1 MGDTMKSL
9 PFWFIALA
17 ALFALVGMAW
27 GIQMSISQDHTLAG
41 AHAHNNLIGFVAMSI
56 FGFYYKLVPVAAQSR
71 LALVHFGVSLVGA
84 LAFGPGVA
92 MAISG
97 QGEWLAQIAS
107 IATILGM
114 VIFAVTVFRN
124 RTALTV

>member
-1 MGDTMKSL
+1 MKSL

-17 ALFALVGMAW
+17 ALFALFGMAW
-27 GIQMSISQDHTLAG
+27 GIQMSISQDHTLSG

-56 FGFYYKLVPVAAQSR
+56 FGFYYKLVPAAAQSR
-71 LALVHFGVSLVGA
+71 LGLVHFWVSLLGA

-97 QGEWLAQIAS
+97 QGEWLAIGGS
-107 IATILGM
+107 LLTILGTL
-114 VIFAVTVFRN
+114 IFVVTVFRN
-124 RTALTV
+124 RAALTV